1 MTVVTAKLT
10 VLFQDPF
17 WIGLYERQDGN
28 LYEVCRIVFGSEP
41 REPELY
47 EFLLHRWKH
56 LSFTPA
62 LRADAPPDRRI
73 NPKRMQRLI
82 REQTACG
89 GIGTKA
95 QQALK
100 LQQAEGKLRRQALSR
115 AERQAEQERQFQLRQ
130 ERRKAKHRGR

>member
-1 MTVVTAKLT
+1 MSVVTAKLT

-28 LYEVCRIVFGSEP
+28 FYEACRIVFGSEP

-56 LSFTPA
+56 LSFTPG
-62 LRADAPPDRRI
+62 RRI
-73 NPKRMQRLI
+73 NPKRMQRQI

-100 LQQAEGKLRRQALSR
+100 LQQAEGKQRRQALSR
-115 AERQAEQERQFQLRQ
+115 AGRQAEQERQFQLRQ